1 MLPIH
6 WAILGIKMHTGVSYT
21 EHLNALLSFP
31 HRKKKREIKGQ
42 RDYLKKFAKNFPN
55 LGKKIDI

>member
-31 HRKKKREIKGQ
+31 HRKKKRETMPLWEVYQ
-42 RDYLKKFAKNFPN
+42 S
-55 LGKKIDI
+55 